1 MVIYSSDSGLILV
14 VCSLLIE
21 CLLATLIWHQNL
33 AVPRHLVGFP
43 ATFPATFP
51 APSQRPYE
59 RVRTDTSTPP
69 SVYGARDGRIY
80 SGGIIRQIRL
90 RNRSNLTLL
99 SALVN
104 PSAAFST
111 DGTYFKITNPNSTC
125 ALWKYSTAS
134 ICPDL
139 TLINSL

>member
-51 APSQRPYE
+51 APSQPPYE
-59 RVRTDTSTPP
+59 SVRTDS
-69 SVYGARDGRIY
+69 SRLN
-80 SGGIIRQIRL
+80 RQIKECGAW
-90 RNRSNLTLL
+90 NPLL
-99 SALVN
+99 SHAYERGAVDMAPLTTTEVW
-104 PSAAFST
+104 PKSS
-111 DGTYFKITNPNSTC
+111 
-125 ALWKYSTAS
+125 
-134 ICPDL
+134 CPAKDFVL
-139 TLINSL
+139 